1 MTIKSLY
8 ITDLDGT
15 LLNSDKEL
23 SNYTLDTINTLI
35 AKGIYFSIATA
46 RTTASALKI
55 LAELNIN
62 LPVVLMNGVVIYDIR
77 EEKYI
82 KIEEISEPTTNEIIH
97 ILNQHK
103 ISGFMYSI
111 SEEKLSTYYE
121 RMDTKALQEF
131 IDERVQK
138 YNKSFEQVDSFLNKA
153 RGNKIIYFALVDQY
167 ERLAP
172 VLDSLKTLQDID
184 AILYRD
190 IYADDQWYLEIHS
203 KKASKYNAVK
213 FLRENYKFD
222 KIIGFGDNY
231 NDIPLFEACDEC
243 YAVSNAVEELKEKA
257 TGIIAE
263 CNSDGVA
270 RFIFER
276 EG

>member
-257 TGIIAE
+257 TGIIDE

-270 RFIFER
+270 KFIFKRER
-276 EG
+276 